1 MRADRYYPGFRGGN
15 LKWEA
20 ENIAGLLGIPHV
32 GEVFYVDP
40 GNGNDTANAG
50 KRQDDAFKTITQGY
64 AALTADQ
71 DDVLVIAGESATG
84 RTAET
89 AVITWAK
96 RRTHMM
102 GNGAPRRINSR
113 NGLGTDSTLT
123 GETTTA
129 IFTVTG
135 NNCIFANMS
144 FATFQDNNILV
155 DVQSDYNTFMNVHF
169 QGMGIQASA
178 DDADAR
184 SLLLTG
190 AEENEFINCT
200 IGLDTVTRGAANS
213 SLELTGNAC
222 ARNKFINCDFPIF
235 TDAATPTWVK
245 ADTGNCYERF
255 LQFENCFFNNPDG
268 SSSTTLTIGFDLSTT
283 GNGDINLLN
292 CNWRGA
298 TDLANNY
305 TRLFSNSPV
314 VNTANQGLMIIAAT

>member
-1 MRADRYYPGFRGGN
+1 MGRADSYIPALKYGHRIYP
-15 LKWEA
+15 
-20 ENIAGLLGIPHV
+20 ENIAGALGLPSV
-32 GEVFYVDP
+32 GQIYYVDP
-40 GNGNDTANAG
+40 GKSASGGG
-50 KRQDDAFKTITQGY
+50 KTVDDAYVTIAEAF
-64 AALTADQ
+64 AAASADN
-71 DDVLVIAGESATG
+71 DNVIIVAGTSATG

-89 AVITWAK
+89 DNITWSK
-96 RRTHMM
+96 RRLHMM
-102 GNGAPRRINSR
+102 GNGAPRRLNSR
-113 NGLGTDSTLT
+113 NGLGTASSLT

-129 IFTVTG
+129 IFTVTA

-144 FATFQDNNILV
+144 FADFQDNNLLV
-155 DVQSDYNTFMNVHF
+155 DIQSDYNTFMNVHF

-190 AEENEFINCT
+190 SEENEFINCT

-213 SLELTGNAC
+213 SLELTGSC
-222 ARNKFINCDFPIF
+222 PRNKFINCDFPIF
-235 TDAATPTWVK
+235 ADAATPTWVK
-245 ADTGNCYERF
+245 ADTGNAYERF

-268 SSSTTLTIGFDLSTT
+268 SSSTTLTIGMDLSTT
-283 GNGDINLLN
+283 GNGDINLIN